1 MTDAAENGDEL
12 RSDLIDIGGIDPA
25 ALDALPRDG
34 VLAIALRRL
43 YRDAEESPE
52 LYCSG
57 FGSGLAATD
66 ETYD

>member
-25 ALDALPRDG
+25 ALDSLPRDG
-34 VLAIALRRL
+34 ALAIALRRL
-43 YRDAEESPE
+43 YRDAQEPPE

-57 FGSGLAATD
+57 FESGMDGSD
-66 ETYD
+66 ETHD